1 MVILLKLIMNLPTEE
16 DGIHLFRKEF
26 AKLQTELVLLNIRT
40 LNISIEDREK
50 ILIGFIDKLKER
62 LVD

>member
-1 MVILLKLIMNLPTEE
+1 MNLPTDE
-16 DGIHLFRKEF
+16 DGIHLFRQEF

-40 LNISIEDREK
+40 LNIPIEDREK
-50 ILIGFIDKLKER
+50 ILIEFIDKLKER

>member
-1 MVILLKLIMNLPTEE
+1 MVIPLKLIINVPTDK
-16 DGIHLFRKEF
+16 DGINLFRKEF
-26 AKLQTELVLLNIRT
+26 AKLQMELVLFSIRS

-50 ILIGFIDKLKER
+50 ILQEFTNKIKER